1 MIRFLFDLYALT
13 YEFYRAR
20 DPDSPKPLSEGLCV
34 ITCLFFLLNL
44 LKLSELVTNSK
55 ILLPLDSR
63 FKITVFGLTAMGIL
77 YLGLK
82 YLIGKH
88 PASQS
93 PELMREYSSRLS
105 RHRKTALIS
114 FVVGNFIL
122 LILLAGNSQT

>member
-1 MIRFLFDLYALT
+1 MTRFLFDLYAMT

-34 ITCLFFLLNL
+34 VTCLFFFLNL
-44 LKLSELVTNSK
+44 LQLTEFVTNSK
-55 ILLPLDSR
+55 IPLPLDSR
-63 FKITVFGLTAMGIL
+63 FKIAVFGLTAMGVL
-77 YLGLK
+77 YLGVK

-93 PELMREYSSRLS
+93 PELMREYSLRLS
-105 RHRKTALIS
+105 RRRKTALIG

-122 LILLAGNSQT
+122 LILLAGNSHT